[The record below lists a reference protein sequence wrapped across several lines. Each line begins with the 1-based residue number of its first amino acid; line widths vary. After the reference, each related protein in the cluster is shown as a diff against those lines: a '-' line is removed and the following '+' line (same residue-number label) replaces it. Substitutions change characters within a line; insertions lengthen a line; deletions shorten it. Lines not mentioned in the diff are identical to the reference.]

1 MMKFRDK
8 ELDFDLFDA
17 ETAEAYEAAVE
28 AVQEANANAPKSET
42 LSQTIR
48 RQCAIVF
55 DFFDDLFGD
64 GFHKELFGDHTNLM
78 ECVDAFA
85 EFTAAV
91 DVQKA
96 QLGEKIS
103 KYVPAPNR
111 AARRAAVGGK
121 K

>member
-17 ETAEAYEAAVE
+17 DTAEAYEAAVD
-28 AVQEANANAPKSET
+28 AVQEANANAPKGET

-64 GFHKELFGDHTNLM
+64 GFHKELFGERTNLL
-78 ECVDAFA
+78 ECTDAFA
-85 EFTAAV
+85 EFMAAV
-91 DVQKA
+91 DAQKA
-96 QLGEKIS
+96 QLDERIGK
-103 KYVPAPNR
+103 ATPNR

>member
-1 MMKFRDK
+1 MMEFHGK

-17 ETAEAYEAAVE
+17 DTAEAYEEAVE
-28 AVQEANANAPKSET
+28 RVREANANPPKGET

-48 RQCAIVF
+48 RQCGIVF

-64 GFHKELFGDHTNLM
+64 GFHKELFGERTNLM
-78 ECVDAFA
+78 ECVDTFA

-91 DVQKA
+91 EAQKA
-96 QLGEKIS
+96 QLNEKVS
-103 KYVPAPNR
+103 KYAGNR
-111 AARRAAVGGK
+111 ATRRAAAVGGK

>member
-1 MMKFRDK
+1 MMKFRDR

-17 ETAEAYEAAVE
+17 DTAEAYEEAVE
-28 AVQEANANAPKSET
+28 RVQEANANAPKGEA

-48 RQCAIVF
+48 RQCEIVF

-64 GFHKELFGDHTNLM
+64 GFHRELFGERTNLM
-78 ECVDAFA
+78 ECVDALA

-91 DVQKA
+91 DAQKA
-96 QLGEKIS
+96 QLNEKIS
-103 KYVPAPNR
+103 KYTPNR
-111 AARRAAVGGK
+111 AARRAALGGK

>member
-1 MMKFRDK
+1 MMEFRGK

-17 ETAEAYEAAVE
+17 ETAEAYEAATD
-28 AVQEANANAPKSET
+28 AVMEANANSPKGET

-64 GFHKELFGDHTNLM
+64 GFHKELFGERTNLL
-78 ECVDAFA
+78 ECTDTFA

-91 DVQKA
+91 DAQKP
-96 QLGEKIS
+96 QLDERNRKI
-103 KYVPAPNR
+103 APNR
-111 AARRAAVGGK
+111 AVRRAAAAGK
-121 K
+121 R

>member
-17 ETAEAYEAAVE
+17 DTAEAYEAAVD
-28 AVQEANANAPKSET
+28 AVMEANADHPKGET

-55 DFFDDLFGD
+55 NFFDDLFGD
-64 GFHKELFGDHTNLM
+64 GFHKELFGERTNLL
-78 ECVDAFA
+78 ECTDAFA

-91 DVQKA
+91 DAQKA
-96 QLGEKIS
+96 QLDERIS
-103 KYVPAPNR
+103 KTTPNR
-111 AARRAAVGGK
+111 ATRRAAAVGGRK
-121 K
+121 